1 LIVKN
6 PYATLDSGVVR
17 IAYIQ
22 VIPWCC
28 YANRST
34 QVLKVV
40 AYIGNFGRL
49 QGLKMLDQEFKLYK
63 KI

>member
-1 LIVKN
+1 
-6 PYATLDSGVVR
+6 VR

-49 QGLKMLDQEFKLYK
+49 QGLKMLDREFKLYK